1 MEKEW
6 FTVSEIE
13 KETNI
18 PHQTIRRYIKAHGHH
33 MILRKKHKSY
43 FISGKSIKVILK
55 IRNMYSEGKT
65 SEQVDEYLAN
75 SGIPVIIDVK
85 IEDEQVSINFPEV
98 LLELKNNMSKVN
110 EKLSEQEKFN
120 QLLIEKLAEQNEHM
134 EKQQKYIEEKL
145 SKRDE
150 ALVHSL
156 RELLETKKQI
166 AVTEQS
172 KRKWW
177 LFWR

>member
-6 FTVSEIE
+6 FTVAEIE

-18 PHQTIRRYIKAHGHH
+18 PHQTIRRYIKVHGHH
-33 MILRKKHKSY
+33 FVLKKKHKSY
-43 FISGKSIKVILK
+43 FISEKSIKVILN

-65 SEQVDEYLAN
+65 SEQVEEYLAN

-85 IEDEQVSINFPEV
+85 SEDEQVSINFPEV
-98 LLELKNNMSKVN
+98 LLELKSDMSSVN
-110 EKLSEQEKFN
+110 EKLSEQENFN
-120 QLLIEKLAEQNEHM
+120 QLLIEKLSEQNEFIK
-134 EKQQKYIEEKL
+134 KQQKYIDEKL

-150 ALVHSL
+150 ALVRSM
-156 RELLETKKQI
+156 RELLESKKQI

-172 KRKWW
+172 KKKWW